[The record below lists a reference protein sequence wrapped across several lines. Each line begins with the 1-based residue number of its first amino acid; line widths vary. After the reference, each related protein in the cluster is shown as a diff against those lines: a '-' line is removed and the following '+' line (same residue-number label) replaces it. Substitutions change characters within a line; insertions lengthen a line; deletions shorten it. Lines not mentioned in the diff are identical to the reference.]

1 MKPFLG
7 VINHWELLINLSLH
21 YMNIL
26 EELHK
31 IFNPGAIL
39 HSQNDN
45 EIRLKGG
52 KKKSA

>member
-7 VINHWELLINLSLH
+7 AINHWELLINLSLH

-31 IFNPGAIL
+31 IFNPGL
-39 HSQNDN
+39 FCTV
-45 EIRLKGG
+45 KMTM
-52 KKKSA
+52 K